1 MIALTFMVFVLL
13 YFPCVASVTAVIKES
28 GSWKWGLFTIVYN
41 TCVAWIVAF
50 LVYQIGSLFI

>member
-1 MIALTFMVFVLL
+1 MVFVLL